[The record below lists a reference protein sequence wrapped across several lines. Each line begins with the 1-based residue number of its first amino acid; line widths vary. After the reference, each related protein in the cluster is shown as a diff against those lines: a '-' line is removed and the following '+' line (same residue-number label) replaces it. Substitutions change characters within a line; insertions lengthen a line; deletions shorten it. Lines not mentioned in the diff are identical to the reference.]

1 MQQYSGGPEQLS
13 KKGKSWNTETIVF
26 GSPVVFS
33 MLNQINTGLKLPS
46 PSPLEGAARAASVAE
61 ALSVHPSPGGN
72 GEKFFDTLI

>member
-1 MQQYSGGPEQLS
+1 MAQSSCP
-13 KKGKSWNTETIVF
+13 KKEKAETQRP
-26 GSPVVFS
+26 SSLEVFS